1 MTTMEKTAARSTT
14 SVKSGSFTEID
25 HTDMPKARGRKTAP
39 KAAPK
44 VEPEADLSSYASR
57 EPSDVNKAE
66 AIWFIQNGGI
76 EVRNERELEL
86 VQKAVQL
93 TAGTAH
99 RLFQGS
105 KAAAKVH
112 GK

>member
-1 MTTMEKTAARSTT
+1 MTTMEK
-14 SVKSGSFTEID
+14 
-25 HTDMPKARGRKTAP
+25 PKATRTRKAAPKSEGTEKRPVKMAPKTAP
-39 KAAPK
+39 KAPVAEK
-44 VEPEADLSSYASR
+44 EADLSSYASR
-57 EPSDVNKAE
+57 GPSDVNKAE

-76 EVRNERELEL
+76 VVSNEAELLL

-105 KAAAKVH
+105 ESAARVH

>member
-1 MTTMEKTAARSTT
+1 MTTMEK
-14 SVKSGSFTEID
+14 
-25 HTDMPKARGRKTAP
+25 PKATATRTR

-44 VEPEADLSSYASR
+44 SEATEKRPVKMAPKPAPKAPVAETEADLSSYASR

-76 EVRNERELEL
+76 EVANERELLL

-105 KAAAKVH
+105 KAAARVH

>member
-1 MTTMEKTAARSTT
+1 MTTMEKTAATRTRKAAPKTEVSEKRP
-14 SVKSGSFTEID
+14 VK
-25 HTDMPKARGRKTAP
+25 MAP

-44 VEPEADLSSYASR
+44 APISKPETDLSSFATR
-57 EPSDVNKAE
+57 EPSVVNKAE

-76 EVRNERELEL
+76 TVENERELLL

-105 KAAAKVH
+105 KAAEKAH